1 MLQGPYALLA
11 PHGLL
16 PGEALEIF
24 FHQLWG
30 SAKSVFFELRPLVD
44 PYICLGTN
52 PLQLGMIWGGP

>member
-1 MLQGPYALLA
+1 MLLLQGPYALLA

-16 PGEALEIF
+16 PGEALKFF

-44 PYICLGTN
+44 PYIVY
-52 PLQLGMIWGGP
+52 GPIPSNWV